1 MFLIL
6 ITQIFASF
14 FIEKY
19 KIKKINSLEAFKT
32 AIKSWKPE
40 KISADFAGYSFIQNN
55 GCISENM
62 N

>member
-32 AIKSWKPE
+32 AIKS
-40 KISADFAGYSFIQNN
+40 
-55 GCISENM
+55 
-62 N
+62 